1 MRNRKA
7 VTRTRL
13 RLISGASDE
22 QEQTLID
29 DILFGPSAQQVAD
42 AIAGGTLPDE
52 RLFDRFLTY
61 DLRIVSCQHW
71 TPLAVAMRVA
81 EWLNQLEVK
90 TVVDIGSGAGKF
102 CVATALATQC
112 NFVGVEQRPRLVHA
126 AGELAEIFG
135 VDDRVRFIHGTLSQ
149 GAVPEA
155 DAYYLYN
162 PFGENLFG
170 SEDWLDGDVEL
181 NKERYERDI
190 ALMEAL
196 LERAPIG
203 TYLIKYN
210 GFGGL
215 VPSSYDALHTDLCL
229 PNLLRLW
236 RKTRPSPSD
245 LAAGA

>member
-1 MRNRKA
+1 M
-7 VTRTRL
+7 TTRL
-13 RLISGASDE
+13 RLISGASAEEE
-22 QEQTLID
+22 QALID
-29 DILFGPSAQQVAD
+29 DLVFGPSAQQVAD
-42 AIAGGTLPDE
+42 AIAKGTLPDE

-61 DLRIVSCQHW
+61 DLRIVSAQHW
-71 TPLAVAMRVA
+71 TPLAVAKRVA
-81 EWLNQLEVK
+81 EWLNQLGVE
-90 TVVDIGSGAGKF
+90 TVVDVGSGAGKF

-112 NFVGVEQRPRLVHA
+112 KFIGVEQRSRLVHA
-126 AGELAEIFG
+126 AGDLAEIFG
-135 VDDRVRFIHGTLSQ
+135 VDQRVRFIHGTLSQ
-149 GAVPEA
+149 GDVPEA

-170 SEDWLDGDVEL
+170 SDDWLDADVEIG
-181 NKERYERDI
+181 KERYEQDI
-190 ALMEAL
+190 ALMESL

-236 RKTRPSPSD
+236 QKTRPSPPD
-245 LAAGA
+245 VDPAA